1 MSLNYYLFVRYQYN
15 KMDYI
20 DITDSTFSLDVPDIN
35 QDISGGGITN
45 DYTMFIYIGAA
56 ILIAF
61 IGMFI
66 FKFYQNKNKNSDGG
80 DCAGGFCTMERCPI
94 EI

>member
-1 MSLNYYLFVRYQYN
+1 
-15 KMDYI
+15 MDYI

>member
-15 KMDYI
+15 KMDNI
-20 DITDSTFSLDVPDIN
+20 DITDSTFSLDVPYIN
-35 QDISGGGITN
+35 KDISGGGITN
-45 DYTMFIYIGAA
+45 NYIMFIYISAA

-61 IGMFI
+61 IGIFI
-66 FKFYQNKNKNSDGG
+66 FKFYQNKNKISCDGG
-80 DCAGGFCTMERCPI
+80 GGFCTMEKCPR

>member
-1 MSLNYYLFVRYQYN
+1 
-15 KMDYI
+15 MDYI
-20 DITDSTFSLDVPDIN
+20 DITDSTFSLDVPHIN

-45 DYTMFIYIGAA
+45 DYTKFIYIGIA

-61 IGMFI
+61 IGIFI
-66 FKFYQNKNKNSDGG
+66 FKFYQTKNKISCDGG
-80 DCAGGFCTMERCPI
+80 DCAGGFCTMEKCPR